1 MDRLIELI
9 GSRHE
14 VPQMS
19 TRASLINSYAI
30 GSPVGD
36 IQIIIWSKNHR
47 SDVQETV
54 QCKLRRRNERSR
66 REIHFSAI
74 EALRKR
80 HRRSWLTCF
89 ACGTVISSDE
99 ISILA
104 RNVKVAFGIKHHVKG
119 MVDPWIH
126 FSVAFYEDLGKIVL
140 SIFIKRA
147 LELQDFAIF
156 EICVDHIQVLIRPEY
171 ESAKLTKFG
180 SPGKTFFV

>member
-9 GSRHE
+9 GSRNKI
-14 VPQMS
+14 PQMS

-54 QCKLRRRNERSR
+54 RCKLRRRNECSR
-66 REIHFSAI
+66 REIHVFAI

-80 HRRSWLTCF
+80 HRCRWFTCF
-89 ACGTVISSDE
+89 ACGTVISCDE
-99 ISILA
+99 ISILT
-104 RNVKVAFGIKHHVKG
+104 RNVKIAFGIKRYIKG
-119 MVDPWIH
+119 VIDPGIH
-126 FSVAFYEDLGKIVL
+126 LRVALYEDLGKIML
-140 SIFIKRA
+140 SFFIQRA

-156 EICVDHIQVLIRPEY
+156 EICVDHIQILVRPEY
-171 ESAKLTKFG
+171 EPA
-180 SPGKTFFV
+180 